1 VAANGAR
8 LTPSGSGRRC
18 LGLRVLACRR
28 RGGAL
33 VLPGMSRCPAWV
45 LCLSLSKAPLLRSL
59 AGPAA
64 RSAPGSFAFCAQRS
78 RAIRTASPCIAALPS
93 LSPSLYVRCSF

>member
-1 VAANGAR
+1 M
-8 LTPSGSGRRC
+8 
-18 LGLRVLACRR
+18 GLRVLACRR

-33 VLPGMSRCPAWV
+33 VLPGTSCCPAGV

-64 RSAPGSFAFCAQRS
+64 PSAPGSFAFCARNGAVPS
-78 RAIRTASPCIAALPS
+78 ALRV
-93 LSPSLYVRCSF
+93 LV